1 MCLSP
6 FLERY
11 ECILQTLDQIQTEL
25 SFDLK
30 HRSKA
35 AGLLS
40 SIQTREFMAT
50 ALFKEVFA
58 KTGPLSRY
66 LQSVNMDYAKAL
78 ALIDSVIA
86 SLEGMRS
93 APQDII
99 RIMERSVQDSSN
111 IQWRTKTKSSNM
123 PHHGRW

>member
-1 MCLSP
+1 MDCEPIISRSQYP
-6 FLERY
+6 FRQATKY
-11 ECILQTLDQIQTEL
+11 SSMECTGNVLVFFSRAFILQTLDQIQTEL

-30 HRSKA
+30 HRSEA

-66 LQSVNMDYAKAL
+66 LQSVNMDY
-78 ALIDSVIA
+78 
-86 SLEGMRS
+86 MR
-93 APQDII
+93 
-99 RIMERSVQDSSN
+99 
-111 IQWRTKTKSSNM
+111 K
-123 PHHGRW
+123 HLH